1 MRSRRAAVK
10 AQRRT
15 FMLGLMVL
23 TVIVIGSVL
32 LGTIRTQAAPAEP
45 SYKYYTS
52 IQIQKG
58 DTLWNIADE
67 YITDDYDSMD
77 KYMEEICAI
86 NHILPGDIHSGQ
98 YLTIPYYSADTRK
111 YIDQGHHKRR
121 KNPHCAGGAE
131 PVRRGMRFLQWLRQS
146 GRRIG
151 GRFLRTV
158 HQWRKGIAGTERGVS
173 QQLRPGS
180 LGGGDETAGG
190 SLFHGGGEKRIYK
203 RDVSVYCRLQY
214 VRALCGF

>member
-67 YITDDYDSMD
+67 YITDDTTAWTNIWRRSVRSITSCRGTFIPDS
-77 KYMEEICAI
+77 I
-86 NHILPGDIHSGQ
+86 
-98 YLTIPYYSADTRK
+98 
-111 YIDQGHHKRR
+111 
-121 KNPHCAGGAE
+121 
-131 PVRRGMRFLQWLRQS
+131 
-146 GRRIG
+146 
-151 GRFLRTV
+151 
-158 HQWRKGIAGTERGVS
+158 
-173 QQLRPGS
+173 
-180 LGGGDETAGG
+180 
-190 SLFHGGGEKRIYK
+190 
-203 RDVSVYCRLQY
+203 
-214 VRALCGF
+214 

>member
-58 DTLWNIADE
+58 DTLWNIAD
-67 YITDDYDSMD
+67 DYDSMD
-77 KYMEEICAI
+77 EYMEEICAI

-98 YLTIPYYSADTRK
+98 YLTIPYYSAEHLK
-111 YIDQGHHKRR
+111 
-121 KNPHCAGGAE
+121 
-131 PVRRGMRFLQWLRQS
+131 
-146 GRRIG
+146 
-151 GRFLRTV
+151 
-158 HQWRKGIAGTERGVS
+158 
-173 QQLRPGS
+173 
-180 LGGGDETAGG
+180 
-190 SLFHGGGEKRIYK
+190 
-203 RDVSVYCRLQY
+203 
-214 VRALCGF
+214 

>member
-1 MRSRRAAVK
+1 MTGGILMRSRRAAVK

-32 LGTIRTQAAPAEP
+32 LGTIRTQAWLLQNLLINI
-45 SYKYYTS
+45 TS

-77 KYMEEICAI
+77 EYMEEICAI

-98 YLTIPYYSADTRK
+98 YLTIPYYSAEHLK
-111 YIDQGHHKRR
+111 
-121 KNPHCAGGAE
+121 
-131 PVRRGMRFLQWLRQS
+131 
-146 GRRIG
+146 
-151 GRFLRTV
+151 
-158 HQWRKGIAGTERGVS
+158 
-173 QQLRPGS
+173 
-180 LGGGDETAGG
+180 
-190 SLFHGGGEKRIYK
+190 
-203 RDVSVYCRLQY
+203 
-214 VRALCGF
+214 

>member
-1 MRSRRAAVK
+1 MFATNVRNERSINMTGGILMRSRRAAVK

-67 YITDDYDSMD
+67 YITDDYYSMD
-77 KYMEEICAI
+77 EYMEEICAI

-98 YLTIPYYSADTRK
+98 YLTIPYYSAEHLK
-111 YIDQGHHKRR
+111 
-121 KNPHCAGGAE
+121 
-131 PVRRGMRFLQWLRQS
+131 
-146 GRRIG
+146 
-151 GRFLRTV
+151 
-158 HQWRKGIAGTERGVS
+158 
-173 QQLRPGS
+173 
-180 LGGGDETAGG
+180 
-190 SLFHGGGEKRIYK
+190 
-203 RDVSVYCRLQY
+203 
-214 VRALCGF
+214 

>member
-1 MRSRRAAVK
+1 MFATNVRNERSINMTGADSYEKQKSRVK

-77 KYMEEICAI
+77 EYMEKSVRSITSCR
-86 NHILPGDIHSGQ
+86 G
-98 YLTIPYYSADTRK
+98 TFIPDS
-111 YIDQGHHKRR
+111 I
-121 KNPHCAGGAE
+121 
-131 PVRRGMRFLQWLRQS
+131 
-146 GRRIG
+146 
-151 GRFLRTV
+151 
-158 HQWRKGIAGTERGVS
+158 
-173 QQLRPGS
+173 
-180 LGGGDETAGG
+180 
-190 SLFHGGGEKRIYK
+190 
-203 RDVSVYCRLQY
+203 
-214 VRALCGF
+214 

>member
-77 KYMEEICAI
+77 EYMEEICAI
-86 NHILPGDIHSGQ
+86 NHIP
-98 YLTIPYYSADTRK
+98 
-111 YIDQGHHKRR
+111 
-121 KNPHCAGGAE
+121 AGGHSFRTVSDH
-131 PVRRGMRFLQWLRQS
+131 PVLFGRTSQVRWYFLCSVS
-146 GRRIG
+146 GRLC
-151 GRFLRTV
+151 FLG
-158 HQWRKGIAGTERGVS
+158 KYGIMNS
-173 QQLRPGS
+173 
-180 LGGGDETAGG
+180 DE
-190 SLFHGGGEKRIYK
+190 LI
-203 RDVSVYCRLQY
+203 
-214 VRALCGF
+214 LCGKAAQRI

>member
-1 MRSRRAAVK
+1 MFVTNVRNECSINTGGILMRSRRAAAK
-10 AQRRT
+10 AQRRI

-67 YITDDYDSMD
+67 YITDDYASMD
-77 KYMEEICAI
+77 EYMEEICAI

-98 YLTIPYYSADTRK
+98 YLTIPYYSAEYLK
-111 YIDQGHHKRR
+111 
-121 KNPHCAGGAE
+121 
-131 PVRRGMRFLQWLRQS
+131 
-146 GRRIG
+146 
-151 GRFLRTV
+151 
-158 HQWRKGIAGTERGVS
+158 
-173 QQLRPGS
+173 
-180 LGGGDETAGG
+180 
-190 SLFHGGGEKRIYK
+190 
-203 RDVSVYCRLQY
+203 
-214 VRALCGF
+214 

>member
-1 MRSRRAAVK
+1 MTGGILMRSRRAAVK

-67 YITDDYDSMD
+67 YG
-77 KYMEEICAI
+77 
-86 NHILPGDIHSGQ
+86 GD
-98 YLTIPYYSADTRK
+98 LC
-111 YIDQGHHKRR
+111 DQSH
-121 KNPHCAGGAE
+121 PAGGHSFRTVSDH
-131 PVRRGMRFLQWLRQS
+131 PVLFGRTSQVRWYFLCSVS
-146 GRRIG
+146 GRLC
-151 GRFLRTV
+151 FLG
-158 HQWRKGIAGTERGVS
+158 KYGIMNS
-173 QQLRPGS
+173 
-180 LGGGDETAGG
+180 DE
-190 SLFHGGGEKRIYK
+190 LI
-203 RDVSVYCRLQY
+203 
-214 VRALCGF
+214 LCGKAAQRI

>member
-1 MRSRRAAVK
+1 MFATNVRNERSINMTGGILMRSRRVAVK

-58 DTLWNIADE
+58 DTLWNI
-67 YITDDYDSMD
+67 TDDYDSMD
-77 KYMEEICAI
+77 EYMEEICAI

-98 YLTIPYYSADTRK
+98 YLTIPYYSAEHLK
-111 YIDQGHHKRR
+111 
-121 KNPHCAGGAE
+121 
-131 PVRRGMRFLQWLRQS
+131 
-146 GRRIG
+146 
-151 GRFLRTV
+151 
-158 HQWRKGIAGTERGVS
+158 
-173 QQLRPGS
+173 
-180 LGGGDETAGG
+180 
-190 SLFHGGGEKRIYK
+190 
-203 RDVSVYCRLQY
+203 
-214 VRALCGF
+214 

>member
-58 DTLWNIADE
+58 DTLWNI
-67 YITDDYDSMD
+67 TDDYDSMD
-77 KYMEEICAI
+77 EYMEEICAI

-98 YLTIPYYSADTRK
+98 YLTIPYYSAEHLK
-111 YIDQGHHKRR
+111 
-121 KNPHCAGGAE
+121 
-131 PVRRGMRFLQWLRQS
+131 
-146 GRRIG
+146 
-151 GRFLRTV
+151 
-158 HQWRKGIAGTERGVS
+158 
-173 QQLRPGS
+173 
-180 LGGGDETAGG
+180 
-190 SLFHGGGEKRIYK
+190 
-203 RDVSVYCRLQY
+203 
-214 VRALCGF
+214 

>member
-1 MRSRRAAVK
+1 MTGGILMRSRRAAVK

-77 KYMEEICAI
+77 RIYGGEICAI
-86 NHILPGDIHSGQ
+86 NHICWGHSFRQ
-98 YLTIPYYSADTRK
+98 YLTILHGP
-111 YIDQGHHKRR
+111 
-121 KNPHCAGGAE
+121 AE
-131 PVRRGMRFLQWLRQS
+131 HL
-146 GRRIG
+146 
-151 GRFLRTV
+151 
-158 HQWRKGIAGTERGVS
+158 K
-173 QQLRPGS
+173 
-180 LGGGDETAGG
+180 
-190 SLFHGGGEKRIYK
+190 
-203 RDVSVYCRLQY
+203 
-214 VRALCGF
+214 

>member
-67 YITDDYDSMD
+67 YITAWTNIWRRSVRSITSCRGTFIPDS
-77 KYMEEICAI
+77 I
-86 NHILPGDIHSGQ
+86 
-98 YLTIPYYSADTRK
+98 
-111 YIDQGHHKRR
+111 
-121 KNPHCAGGAE
+121 
-131 PVRRGMRFLQWLRQS
+131 
-146 GRRIG
+146 
-151 GRFLRTV
+151 
-158 HQWRKGIAGTERGVS
+158 
-173 QQLRPGS
+173 
-180 LGGGDETAGG
+180 
-190 SLFHGGGEKRIYK
+190 
-203 RDVSVYCRLQY
+203 
-214 VRALCGF
+214 

>member
-77 KYMEEICAI
+77 KYMEEI
-86 NHILPGDIHSGQ
+86 
-98 YLTIPYYSADTRK
+98 
-111 YIDQGHHKRR
+111 
-121 KNPHCAGGAE
+121 
-131 PVRRGMRFLQWLRQS
+131 
-146 GRRIG
+146 
-151 GRFLRTV
+151 
-158 HQWRKGIAGTERGVS
+158 
-173 QQLRPGS
+173 
-180 LGGGDETAGG
+180 
-190 SLFHGGGEKRIYK
+190 
-203 RDVSVYCRLQY
+203 
-214 VRALCGF
+214 